1 MKSQRIIEMAV
12 INIDWATSYGISII
26 LLNPDNNPMK
36 KVLIFIFILQL
47 ENWSMGML

>member
-1 MKSQRIIEMAV
+1 MKLQRIIKMAV

-36 KVLIFIFILQL
+36 KVLVFICILQL
-47 ENWSMGML
+47 ENWSIGIL